1 MEKKGKSF
9 VFRTPAPECKFF
21 KSSKDV
27 ATFLEE
33 SDQYSAF
40 IRCQCGNS
48 NTESSAGPFYHVA
61 GQSSESDEDYRP
73 ESDEPTSSAYEDTP
87 IKEEVSVPILH
98 GHPHPKRCD
107 IIA

>member
-1 MEKKGKSF
+1 MACPCPYGARITGGQGSRTSLDFEKTKSAGWLVEKKGKSF

-33 SDQYSAF
+33 IDQYSAF

-48 NTESSAGPFYHVA
+48 NTESSAGPF
-61 GQSSESDEDYRP
+61 
-73 ESDEPTSSAYEDTP
+73 
-87 IKEEVSVPILH
+87 
-98 GHPHPKRCD
+98 
-107 IIA
+107 